1 MFTIRTLDDYEYK
14 TMKIIKEEHGISF
27 RSMKGSNRGSKYFVP
42 YSNISFF
49 KEEKEPVKKENK
61 KVLGGIF
68 NEVCNQCI

>member
-1 MFTIRTLDDYEYK
+1 MFTIITVDRREYR
-14 TMKIIKEEHGISF
+14 TMKIIKEDHGISF

-61 KVLGGIF
+61 RVLGGVF

>member
-1 MFTIRTLDDYEYK
+1 MFTIRTLDDYEYV
-14 TMKIIKEEHGISF
+14 TMTIIKEEHGLSF
-27 RSMKGSNRGSKYFVP
+27 RRMKGSNRGSKYFVP

-61 KVLGGIF
+61 RVLGGVF

>member
-1 MFTIRTLDDYEYK
+1 MFTIRTLDDYEYV
-14 TMKIIKEEHGISF
+14 TLKIIKEEHGISF
-27 RSMKGSNRGSKYFVP
+27 KSMKGSNRGSKYFVP

-61 KVLGGIF
+61 RVLGGVF

>member
-1 MFTIRTLDDYEYK
+1 MFTVRILDGSEFK

-27 RSMKGSNRGSKYFVP
+27 KSIRGLHKGEKYFVP

-61 KVLGGIF
+61 RVLGGVF

>member
-1 MFTIRTLDDYEYK
+1 MFTIRTLDDYEYV

-61 KVLGGIF
+61 RVLGGVF